1 MTKVTQ
7 AGARDLAALA
17 YARRGLPVVPL
28 HYAVFGG
35 RPTSV
40 ACSCGEPACARVGAH
55 PLPTHGA
62 ADATTDPGRITWW
75 WRRFP
80 EANVGLATGAGFD
93 ALVVRGSVGDTSRW
107 LAIAEA
113 LRSGGPLVRAGGD
126 TWHFLF
132 APTGLASPRPWG
144 LARCEWRGRGGWWWR
159 RPAGTPRAR
168 SPSGCATWTR
178 ACPSCRSPS
187 GSGWNRSV
195 PPSRSARPSTP
206 MLATRLRRRMP
217 DTLPR
222 IRPRP
227 SHQEDPGKP
236 GSQP

>member
-7 AGARDLAALA
+7 AGARYLAALA

-35 RPTSV
+35 RPTAV

-55 PLPTHGA
+55 PLPAHGA
-62 ADATTDPGRITWW
+62 ADATTDPVRITWW

-132 APTGLASPRPWG
+132 APTGLASQRPWG
-144 LARCEWRGRGGWWWR
+144 LAGCEWRGRGGWVV
-159 RPAGTPRAR
+159 A
-168 SPSGCATWTR
+168 
-178 ACPSCRSPS
+178 
-187 GSGWNRSV
+187 
-195 PPSRSARPSTP
+195 PPSRHAEGAVAVWVRDLDARLPQLP
-206 MLATRLRRRMP
+206 FAIRERLEQVGPAEPLGHAIYAQARY
-217 DTLPR
+217 
-222 IRPRP
+222 
-227 SHQEDPGKP
+227 
-236 GSQP
+236 